1 MMKVHILCV
10 MSSILALV
18 AARPWSPASTTYFF
32 TFGNSYTQT
41 DFNSDGEQPTPSSPM
56 GNPPLG
62 TGTTAGG
69 INWVGYLTTTENASL
84 ILSYNLAIGGA
95 TIDNDLVSSSHGDL
109 VSQVALF
116 EKAYANKPDPA
127 PWTAESAVFGFW
139 IGINDS
145 FNREDA
151 NTFIPKLIARL
162 ASLVQK
168 VYDAGGRKFLF
179 LNVPPTSRSP
189 MFLNQGNDTVQRHAA
204 YLAVYN
210 RNLRS
215 MVAGFEMNHTDVS
228 VVYYD
233 SWAFMTKVL
242 DRPLDYGFPDA
253 TCINQDGSSCFW
265 WNDYHPSSKYH
276 RLQAEDMKSVLMR
289 PGW

>member
-1 MMKVHILCV
+1 
-10 MSSILALV
+10 
-18 AARPWSPASTTYFF
+18 
-32 TFGNSYTQT
+32 
-41 DFNSDGEQPTPSSPM
+41 M
-56 GNPPLG
+56 GNPP
-62 TGTTAGG
+62 
-69 INWVGYLTTTENASL
+69 
-84 ILSYNLAIGGA
+84 LAIGGA

-139 IGINDS
+139 IGIN
-145 FNREDA
+145 E
-151 NTFIPKLIARL
+151 
-162 ASLVQK
+162 
-168 VYDAGGRKFLF
+168 
-179 LNVPPTSRSP
+179 
-189 MFLNQGNDTVQRHAA
+189 
-204 YLAVYN
+204 
-210 RNLRS
+210 S